1 MLEKSFQLKTFQLFD
16 LSNCLFQLLA
26 CPKSVIKK
34 SLMKNV
40 AHNVV
45 IKQNRKTS
53 ALSKFHRLRAIGDN
67 KWKLLQVQ
75 LSFYRRNSRMI
86 PNKISNQRGI
96 ICRFNNVSESRIVW
110 TCNTIW
116 TCTSRN
122 NQVQTSFLW
131 KKSH

>member
-1 MLEKSFQLKTFQLFD
+1 MVFGIQKGKWVTSFPNTYQSYDMIDEFPNRVVGKIENFESFKLESSFQVFWFTCDIDKLERSFQLKIFQLLD

-67 KWKLLQVQ
+67 K
-75 LSFYRRNSRMI
+75 
-86 PNKISNQRGI
+86 
-96 ICRFNNVSESRIVW
+96 
-110 TCNTIW
+110 
-116 TCTSRN
+116 
-122 NQVQTSFLW
+122 
-131 KKSH
+131 